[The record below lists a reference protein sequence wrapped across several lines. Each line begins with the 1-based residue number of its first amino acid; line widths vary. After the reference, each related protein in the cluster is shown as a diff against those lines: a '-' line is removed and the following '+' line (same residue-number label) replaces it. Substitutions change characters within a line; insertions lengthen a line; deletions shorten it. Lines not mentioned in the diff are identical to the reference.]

1 VFFENCLA
9 IPLIVFLYLIWKVW
23 SWFMV
28 PAHRPLFVRTR
39 DIDLYTGM
47 REGQLTYISGPGV
60 DEAERRKS
68 IAEIREERKKKWYD
82 YPKNFV
88 TALF

>member
-1 VFFENCLA
+1 
-9 IPLIVFLYLIWKVW
+9 
-23 SWFMV
+23 MV
-28 PAHRPLFVRTR
+28 PTHRPLFVRTR

-47 REGQLTYISGPGV
+47 REGQLTHISGSGV

-68 IAEIREERKKKWYD
+68 IAEIKEERKKKWYD
-82 YPKNFV
+82 YPKSFF

>member
-23 SWFMV
+23 SWFKV

>member
-1 VFFENCLA
+1 
-9 IPLIVFLYLIWKVW
+9 
-23 SWFMV
+23 
-28 PAHRPLFVRTR
+28 
-39 DIDLYTGM
+39 M

-68 IAEIREERKKKWYD
+68 IAEIREGRKKKWYD